1 MNNEQVVPVGRQ
13 YFLEEV
19 FESFDEY
26 QRYLIKALALFQDQ
40 QKKRNPS
47 FKRYVPEFLE
57 IEFESSIKAPRL
69 YFPRYRGVIVVQLPA
84 NRLAPRKKAIL
95 RERMLQRFVA
105 VVKINELSVADE
117 IAMRM
122 KVIEKKG
129 RRRGQVTHA
138 HE

>member
-1 MNNEQVVPVGRQ
+1 MSDEQVVPVGRQ

-19 FESFDEY
+19 FESFSEY

-84 NRLAPRKKAIL
+84 NRLAPRKKAVL

-105 VVKINELSVADE
+105 VVKVNELSVADE